1 MFIRLLGRR
10 AFSTSIRGI
19 GKHDQDVGALQN
31 LMRMVNDIEAYM
43 NPLATADFKV
53 HTQQCKAYCTPEAA
67 VAIPSDATL
76 LPVESEEY
84 KHAHLAQGGEVFVF
98 PQHNT
103 HVAWATTTDLVTNT
117 SDQPHQQQSFAF
129 AYDQDEPTCVK
140 GDLILLNPEQSP
152 TLAKVALSYGMARS
166 VRLAVFEQEVD
177 AMIKQGSTLQEEA
190 LLQFRERLCNEADL
204 GLLGTPDL
212 TWARSD
218 LQAHYTAIS
227 NRLDI
232 GSRIAVMHKKLEF
245 LQDRVN
251 ASWRS
256 QLVHLLKDKR

>member
-1 MFIRLLGRR
+1 MFIRVLGKR

-19 GKHDQDVGALQN
+19 GKNDQDVGALQN

-43 NPLATADFKV
+43 NPLATADFQL
-53 HTQQCKAYCTPEAA
+53 HTQQCKAYYTSEP

-84 KHAHLAQGGEVFVF
+84 QHAHLAQGGEVFVF

-103 HVAWATTTDLVTNT
+103 HVAWATTTDLFATKG
-117 SDQPHQQQSFAF
+117 DQQQQQQSFAF

-152 TLAKVALSYGMARS
+152 VLAKVALSYGMARS
-166 VRLAVFEQEVD
+166 VRLAVFENQVD
-177 AMIKQGSTLQEEA
+177 AMINQGSTLQEEA
-190 LLQFRERLCNEADL
+190 LLRFRERLCKEADL
-204 GLLGTPDL
+204 GLLNTPDL

-232 GSRIAVMHKKLEF
+232 ASRIAVMHKKISS
-245 LQDRVN
+245 R
-251 ASWRS
+251 
-256 QLVHLLKDKR
+256 